1 MPTPPAGILR
11 PAPFRLAR
19 SAPAARQFLA
29 VPWRSR
35 DMQLPADHSISCAQ
49 QPRGRRR
56 VRWKAVPSLVPCSRW
71 LLESS
76 KPFAT
81 GGWKECADLCLPRLA
96 LAADFLP
103 AAAVQLQDWRA
114 MQRSAARYGL
124 ALPSVE

>member
-29 VPWRSR
+29 V
-35 DMQLPADHSISCAQ
+35 HSISCAQ